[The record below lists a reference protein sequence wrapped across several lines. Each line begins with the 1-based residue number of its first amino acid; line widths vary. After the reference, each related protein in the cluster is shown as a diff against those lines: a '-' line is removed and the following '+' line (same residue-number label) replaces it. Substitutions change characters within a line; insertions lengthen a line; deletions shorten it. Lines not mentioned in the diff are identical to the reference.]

1 MYNINNEVK
10 RIIYFSRFNLKLML
24 LNFKLKNLIFD
35 TIKKEKRLIN
45 PIKIFSSIKD
55 EYGPL

>member
-45 PIKIFSSIKD
+45 PIKIFSSII
-55 EYGPL
+55 